1 MKCKKEPVT
10 FKIIEQDWT
19 RDFNELY
26 EQIKE
31 DLSNKVPV
39 TKIKSKYGLSDG
51 KWQTFRKQLLKDG
64 LAIRNKDK
72 PEPKYYT
79 AFRGGYVVQKV
90 INHHKYH
97 IGAFKSESDAKLCVK
112 LMKECNWDLS
122 QKNEIVQSIRDKTW
136 NLKK

>member
-39 TKIKSKYGLSDG
+39 TKIKSKYG
-51 KWQTFRKQLLKDG
+51 KCQ
-64 LAIRNKDK
+64 
-72 PEPKYYT
+72 KYIIY
-79 AFRGGYVVQKV
+79 
-90 INHHKYH
+90 I
-97 IGAFKSESDAKLCVK
+97 L
-112 LMKECNWDLS
+112 
-122 QKNEIVQSIRDKTW
+122 
-136 NLKK
+136 